1 MELIKRC
8 KQTTFAS
15 VAWEKKGKITRRE
28 RFLAE
33 MDAVIPWSR
42 LLALIEPH
50 YPKAG
55 NGTQPKPM
63 EQMLRIYFMQNWFN
77 LSDPQAE
84 DSLYDIES
92 MRRFAGIELL
102 GHDIPDETTIL
113 RFRHLLEQHQLTE
126 RIFAE
131 IRSLLEEKRLLLK
144 SGTIV
149 DATIIAAPP
158 STKNEQKARDPE
170 MHQTKKGKDWHFGM
184 KAHIGTDR
192 RGIVHS
198 LSTTAANVSDITQMP
213 ELLHGEER
221 EVFGD
226 QAYWSEAHRQA
237 ALAKGIRYR
246 INRRSPRPLSEYQR
260 YINRRRSAA
269 RARVEHVFH
278 VVKRLWG
285 FSKVRY
291 RGLAKN
297 TARLYTAFALANLYL
312 LRRRLLPA
320 AVDVSPVD
328 REESEKSGKTKPNRT
343 AAPASHSFL

>member
-1 MELIKRC
+1 MQ
-8 KQTTFAS
+8 QTTFAS

-113 RFRHLLEQHQLTE
+113 RFRHLLEQQQLTE
-126 RIFAE
+126 QIFAE

-170 MHQTKKGKDWHFGM
+170 MRQTKKGKDWHFGM

-198 LSTTAANVSDITQMP
+198 LSTTAANAHDSTQMSK
-213 ELLHGEER
+213 LLHGEER

-226 QAYWSEAHRQA
+226 QAYWNESHRQT
-237 ALAKGIRYR
+237 ALAAGIRYR
-246 INRRSPRPLSEYQR
+246 INRRPAAGRPLSKYQR
-260 YINRRRSAA
+260 FINRRRSAA
-269 RARVEHVFH
+269 RARVEHAFH

-285 FSKVRY
+285 FNKVRY

-297 TARLYTAFALANLYL
+297 TARLYSAFALANLYL

-320 AVDVSPVD
+320 QGAC
-328 REESEKSGKTKPNRT
+328 
-343 AAPASHSFL
+343 AS

>member
-1 MELIKRC
+1 MQ
-8 KQTTFAS
+8 QTTFAS
-15 VAWEKKGKITRRE
+15 MAWQNKGKVTRRE

-84 DSLYDIES
+84 DSLYDVES
-92 MRRFAGIELL
+92 MRRFAGIELQ
-102 GHDIPDETTIL
+102 GHDIPDESTIL
-113 RFRHLLEQHQLTE
+113 RFRHLLEEHKLTE
-126 RIFAE
+126 QIFSE

-149 DATIIAAPP
+149 DATLIAAPP
-158 STKNEQKARDPE
+158 STKNAEGKRDPE
-170 MHQTKKGKDWHFGM
+170 MHQARKGKNLYFGM

-198 LSTTAANVSDITQMP
+198 LCTTAANVSDGTQMHK
-213 ELLHGEER
+213 LLHGAER

-226 QAYWSEAHRQA
+226 QAYWNGSHRQGA
-237 ALAKGIRYR
+237 QARGIRYR
-246 INRRSPRPLSEYQR
+246 VNRRPSSKPLNDYQR
-260 YINRRRSAA
+260 LINRRRPAA
-269 RARVEHVFH
+269 RARVEYAFH
-278 VVKRLWG
+278 VVRHLWG
-285 FSKVRY
+285 FTKVRY

-297 TARLYTAFALANLYL
+297 TARLHTAFALANLYL
-312 LRRRLLPA
+312 LRRRLLPPQW
-320 AVDVSPVD
+320 SCP
-328 REESEKSGKTKPNRT
+328 
-343 AAPASHSFL
+343 L

>member
-1 MELIKRC
+1 M

-15 VAWEKKGKITRRE
+15 LAWSGKGKVTRRE

-33 MDAVIPWSR
+33 MEAVIPWQH

-92 MRRFAGIELL
+92 MRRFAGIELQ

-113 RFRHLLEQHQLTE
+113 RFRHLLERHQLTE
-126 RIFAE
+126 QIFALV
-131 IRSLLEEKRLLLK
+131 RGLLEQKRLLLK

-149 DATIIAAPP
+149 DATIIDAPP
-158 STKNEQKARDPE
+158 STKNAEATRDPE
-170 MHQTKKGKDWHFGM
+170 MKQGKKNAREWRFGM
-184 KAHIGTDR
+184 KAHVGTDK

-198 LSTTAANVSDITQMP
+198 LSTTPANVADITELP
-213 ELLHGEER
+213 RLLHGQESEL
-221 EVFGD
+221 FGD
-226 QAYWSEAHRQA
+226 QAYWSEFHRQC
-237 ALAKGIRYR
+237 AKGSGIRYR
-246 INRRSPRPLSEYQR
+246 VNRRGSGSKPLTEHQRFINRIRSS
-260 YINRRRSAA
+260 S
-269 RARVEHVFH
+269 RARGEHAFH

-285 FSKVRY
+285 FTKVRY

-297 TARLYTAFALANLYL
+297 TARLFTAFALANLYM
-312 LRRRLLPA
+312 LRRRLL
-320 AVDVSPVD
+320 SPQ
-328 REESEKSGKTKPNRT
+328 GTC
-343 AAPASHSFL
+343 AW

>member
-1 MELIKRC
+1 MM

-15 VAWEKKGKITRRE
+15 AAWQHKGKVTRRE

-33 MDAVIPWSR
+33 MDAVIPWAR
-42 LLALIEPH
+42 LLTLIEPH

-55 NGTQPKPM
+55 NGTQPMPM
-63 EQMLRIYFMQNWFN
+63 ERMLRIYFMQNWFN

-92 MRRFAGIELL
+92 MRRFAGIELSE
-102 GHDIPDETTIL
+102 DAIPDESTIL
-113 RFRHLLEQHQLTE
+113 RFRHLLERHQLTE
-126 RIFAE
+126 AIFAE
-131 IRSLLEEKRLLLK
+131 VRSLLEEKRLLLK

-158 STKNEQKARDPE
+158 STKNAQEARDPE
-170 MHQTKKGKDWHFGM
+170 MKQTRKGKQWHFGM
-184 KAHIGTDR
+184 KAHVGTDR

-198 LSTTAANVSDITQMP
+198 LATTDAAAADITQMHK
-213 ELLHGEER
+213 LLHGEES

-226 QAYWSEAHRQA
+226 QAYWSEAHRQSA
-237 ALAKGIRYR
+237 AARGIRYR
-246 INRRSPRPLSEYQR
+246 INRRGTSAKPLTDHQMF
-260 YINRRRSAA
+260 INQVRSKA
-269 RARVEHVFH
+269 RARGEHAFQ

-285 FSKVRY
+285 FAKVRY

-297 TARLYTAFALANLYL
+297 TARLFTAFALANLYL

-320 AVDVSPVD
+320 QE
-328 REESEKSGKTKPNRT
+328 RCRC
-343 AAPASHSFL
+343 

>member
-1 MELIKRC
+1 MQ
-8 KQTTFAS
+8 QTTFAS
-15 VAWEKKGKITRRE
+15 VAWDKKGKITRRE

-42 LLALIEPH
+42 LVALIEPH

-92 MRRFAGIELL
+92 MRRFAGIELM

-126 RIFAE
+126 GAFAE

-158 STKNEQKARDPE
+158 STKNEQKARDPQ

-184 KAHIGTDR
+184 KAHVGTDR
-192 RGIVHS
+192 HGIDHS

-213 ELLHGEER
+213 QLLHGDER

-226 QAYWSEAHRQA
+226 QAYWSEASASGPGEGHPLPSQPAIASLDRAPEIHQPTPLRGSCPRRACVPRGQA
-237 ALAKGIRYR
+237 PVGHQQSSLPRVGEEYGAPVHGLRTGESVSAETTIAAIAGKLRLMIAVERKYR
-246 INRRSPRPLSEYQR
+246 GKSGMNGSLHT
-260 YINRRRSAA
+260 
-269 RARVEHVFH
+269 RAREI
-278 VVKRLWG
+278 
-285 FSKVRY
+285 
-291 RGLAKN
+291 
-297 TARLYTAFALANLYL
+297 
-312 LRRRLLPA
+312 P
-320 AVDVSPVD
+320 
-328 REESEKSGKTKPNRT
+328 
-343 AAPASHSFL
+343 

>member
-1 MELIKRC
+1 MQ
-8 KQTTFAS
+8 QTTFGS
-15 VAWEKKGKITRRE
+15 IAWQKKGKRTRRE

-42 LLALIEPH
+42 LLALIETH

-63 EQMLRIYFMQNWFN
+63 EQMLRIYFMQQWFN

-102 GHDIPDETTIL
+102 GHDIPDESTIL
-113 RFRHLLEQHQLTE
+113 RFRHLLEEHRLTE

-131 IRSLLEEKRLLLK
+131 VRSLLEEKRLLLK

-149 DATIIAAPP
+149 DATIIEAPP
-158 STKNEQKARDPE
+158 STKNTAGARDPE

-184 KAHIGTDR
+184 KAHIGTDPN
-192 RGIVHS
+192 GIVHS
-198 LSTTAANVSDITQMP
+198 LSTTAANVHDSTQMAK
-213 ELLHGEER
+213 LLHGEER
-221 EVFGD
+221 QVLGD
-226 QAYWSEAHRQA
+226 QAYWNESHRQS

-246 INRRSPRPLSEYQR
+246 INRRPSNKPLTAYQR
-260 YINRRRSAA
+260 FINRRRSAA

-278 VVKRLWG
+278 VIKRLWG
-285 FSKVRY
+285 FNKTRY

-297 TARLYTAFALANLYL
+297 TARLYSCFALANLYL
-312 LRRRLLPA
+312 LRRRLLP
-320 AVDVSPVD
+320 VQ
-328 REESEKSGKTKPNRT
+328 
-343 AAPASHSFL
+343 